1 MMTSLVIVGDRHVP
15 TSGDMSSRDF
25 AVVAARRI
33 WRPAEKQRIVEQAS
47 VPGVNVSAIARNNCV
62 AQSLLY
68 RWRKDA
74 AAAACAKPQAFVPV
88 ALTAAQVPAPQ
99 AAAKTIRSK
108 SSPGPVRV
116 PLPTS
121 LIEVVL
127 DGSWMLR
134 VASDVDTAALAR
146 IIAVLKATP

>member
-1 MMTSLVIVGDRHVP
+1 MMTWLVIVGDRHVP

-33 WRPAEKQRIVEQAS
+33 WSPAEKQRIVEQAS

-74 AAAACAKPQAFVPV
+74 AAAACAKSQAFVPV

-99 AAAKTIRSK
+99 AAAKDVRSK
-108 SSPGPVRV
+108 SAPVSSR
-116 PLPTS
+116 PPFPAS

-127 DGSWMLR
+127 DGGRILR
-134 VASDVDTAALAR
+134 LASDIEPQALAR
-146 IIAVLKATP
+146 ILAVLKANP